1 MPQSAFEHPFRV
13 AVLTATRA
21 EYGLLT
27 PVIRALQRIEGVE
40 PYLLVTGMHLCEEF
54 GMTVHQI
61 EKDGFAIDARIP
73 ILGKGD
79 DAKETSHAMA
89 RALMGF
95 GDYFSSHRPDCLV
108 VLGDRFEALAVSCAA
123 FNARIPIVHLH
134 GGERTDG
141 AADDAYRHCI
151 TKMSHLHFTATEEYR
166 RRVIQL
172 GEDPARVFCVGALGV
187 ENIKSVPL
195 MPLKE
200 VSESIGYDLQKP
212 FVLMTYHPTTMS
224 EQGADAECREV
235 LAAMDRHS
243 ELTYLVTAANAD
255 AGGRIINR
263 IMEEY
268 AREKENVCFVKS
280 LGLVRYLSAMKEAAF
295 VMGNSSSAL
304 LETPSFG
311 IPSVNIGIRQKGRVA
326 GDSVI
331 HCDADAESI
340 CRAME
345 TAMSDAFR
353 TKASTSANPY
363 ERENTSSRIAEEIC
377 RALMGKRAEIK
388 SFYDIKQCN

>member
-1 MPQSAFEHPFRV
+1 MPQNASDSPFRV
-13 AVLTATRA
+13 AVLTSTRA
-21 EYGLLT
+21 EYGLLV
-27 PVIRALQRIEGVE
+27 PVIRELQRIEGVE
-40 PYLLVTGMHLCEEF
+40 PSFLVTGMHLCEEF
-54 GMTVHQI
+54 GMTVREI
-61 EKDGFAIDARIP
+61 EKDGYPIDARIP
-73 ILGKGD
+73 ILEKGD
-79 DAKETSHAMA
+79 DERETSYAMA

-95 GDYFSSHRPDCLV
+95 GDYFASRHPDCLV

-123 FNARIPIVHLH
+123 FNARVPIVHLH

-172 GEDPARVFCVGALGV
+172 GESPERVFCVGALGV
-187 ENIKSVPL
+187 ENINSVSL
-195 MPLKE
+195 MNLKDL
-200 VSESIGYDLQKP
+200 SDSIGYGLQKP
-212 FVLMTYHPTTMS
+212 FVLLTYHPTTLS
-224 EQGADAECREV
+224 ESGADAECREV
-235 LAAMDRHS
+235 LAAMNRHS

-263 IMEEY
+263 MMKTY
-268 AREKENVCFVKS
+268 AAEHSNVFFIKS

-311 IPSVNIGIRQKGRVA
+311 IPTVNIGIRQKGRVA
-326 GDSVI
+326 GESVI
-331 HCDADAESI
+331 HCDANSDSI

-345 TAMSDAFR
+345 TAMSDIFR
-353 TKASTSANPY
+353 TKARSAINPY
-363 ERENTSSRIAEEIC
+363 ERENTSRRIAEEIC
-377 RALMGKRAEIK
+377 HALKGKRAEIK
-388 SFYDIKQCN
+388 SFYDIG

>member
-1 MPQSAFEHPFRV
+1 MPTNVSNPPFRV

-21 EYGLLT
+21 EYGLLV
-27 PVIRALQRIEGVE
+27 PVMRALERIEGVK
-40 PYLLVTGMHLCEEF
+40 PYMLVTGMHLSEEF
-54 GMTVHQI
+54 GMTVRYI
-61 EKDGFAIDARIP
+61 EEDGFAIDARIP
-73 ILGKGD
+73 ILGEGD
-79 DAKETSHAMA
+79 DARETSHAMA

-95 GDYFSSHRPDCLV
+95 GDYFASNRPDCLV
-108 VLGDRFEALAVSCAA
+108 VLGDRFEALAVCAAA

-172 GEDPARVFCVGALGV
+172 GEDPERVFCVGALGV

-195 MPLKE
+195 MSAE
-200 VSESIGYDLQKP
+200 QVSESIGFALKKP
-212 FVLMTYHPTTMS
+212 FVLMTYHPTTLD
-224 EQGADAECREV
+224 ETGADAECKQV
-235 LAAMDRHS
+235 LQAMEKHS

-263 IMEEY
+263 MMSEY
-268 AREKENVCFVKS
+268 AASHDNVFFIKS

-304 LETPSFG
+304 LETPSFH
-311 IPSVNIGIRQKGRVA
+311 IPTVNIGIRQQGRVA
-326 GDSVI
+326 GESVI
-331 HCDADAESI
+331 HCKADTEQI

-345 TAMSDAFR
+345 IAMSEEHRALCL
-353 TKASTSANPY
+353 SAPNPY
-363 ERENTSSRIAEEIC
+363 EKDNTSDTIAKTIC
-377 RALMGKRAEIK
+377 SHLQGRKAQIK
-388 SFYDIKQCN
+388 SFYDIKQGE